1 MAPWRRKMDAAVRQ
15 RYDQVIDIYQWLG
28 DFTAALDRDRDEDLQ
43 ADLVY
48 IDSMVAGWI
57 SDGQFEKPRVPELVL
72 DAIAAA
78 ESNRASHS
86 TPPPD
91 ELWQHLQ
98 SCANWRVRN
107 SLSSA

>member
-1 MAPWRRKMDAAVRQ
+1 MDAAVRQ